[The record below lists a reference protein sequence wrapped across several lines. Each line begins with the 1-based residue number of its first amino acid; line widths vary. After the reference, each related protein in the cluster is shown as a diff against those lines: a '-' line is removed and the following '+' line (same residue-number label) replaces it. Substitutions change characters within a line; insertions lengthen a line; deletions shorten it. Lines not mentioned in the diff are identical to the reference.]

1 MEQNLGERGAN
12 LELSKK
18 EMLTKLLQQ
27 IDLQLQPEDTG
38 YFENGSIS
46 RVEVHQVSKRW
57 DFIINLTDIL
67 PFQLFIQLQQHLSSA
82 FQGIAQT
89 TIAINA
95 TAPEVTNRKLGD
107 YWQWVIAN
115 SGLRSNLTQSLC
127 EGKVPYL
134 QDGRVMLLADNEII
148 KDFLVN
154 QALGPIEDTYRK
166 VGFPPQ
172 NITTLVD
179 ESASQDKIDEYKEK
193 RLKVMQNLHK
203 RLFKRS
209 RNKINK
215 KRLVRIKKNFLRS
228 MDQFNWVRRSQVIL
242 NRAKWSTSRKK
253 SVQL

>member
-107 YWQWVIAN
+107 
-115 SGLRSNLTQSLC
+115 
-127 EGKVPYL
+127 
-134 QDGRVMLLADNEII
+134 
-148 KDFLVN
+148 
-154 QALGPIEDTYRK
+154 
-166 VGFPPQ
+166 
-172 NITTLVD
+172 
-179 ESASQDKIDEYKEK
+179 
-193 RLKVMQNLHK
+193 
-203 RLFKRS
+203 
-209 RNKINK
+209 
-215 KRLVRIKKNFLRS
+215 
-228 MDQFNWVRRSQVIL
+228 
-242 NRAKWSTSRKK
+242 
-253 SVQL
+253 